1 MVEENNSM
9 MTTVA
14 DLTQS
19 NVEKSSQV
27 NLAGLSKYAKRI
39 FFIKRSTLLC

>member
-9 MTTVA
+9 MTTVT

-39 FFIKRSTLLC
+39 FS